1 MIRMSVMTALR
12 RPPPERAGGLSPA
25 QDFRA
30 RATDLSAVNVAII
43 ALCSVIGLLS
53 YWPTDLLIVGD
64 NGPLLIRFAC
74 YRALAVS
81 CCLALAW
88 SVLRVPAVR
97 RRPAAALFVGVVGA
111 AGLTVL
117 TLGPYAALEHGWMDL
132 GYLLPLATCAL
143 LVPLRRRIVM
153 TSMLTAGW
161 LALYFVLNHSEL
173 EREFLW
179 VYLLVHGL
187 AACMSVYVGHTMH
200 GLLERTHD
208 IAAALEASNGR
219 LAQRIADRQAELRES
234 YEHIVMTR
242 EDERLRLGREL
253 HDATG
258 QVLTGLRLG
267 VGLLRR
273 DVAPGPAAQRLS
285 GLDAMLDGLFAAIQQ
300 IVADLRPSV
309 LDDLGLLPALAW
321 LTTTADGG
329 NNIAV
334 RLSLDGDAWT
344 PALASLEREG
354 PCAALSSI
362 AQVGLYRITQATLG
376 LFTRLE
382 GATLLSVDL
391 HAGNEGLVLRVVADV
406 ALPEPGLASSD
417 GLEMDA
423 ELIEITERA
432 RMLGARLTIRHQAP
446 ASVEVLHPLG
456 TQERDK

>member
-1 MIRMSVMTALR
+1 MIAHR
-12 RPPPERAGGLSPA
+12 RPPPERAGRLSPA
-25 QDFRA
+25 QDFRVQS
-30 RATDLSAVNVAII
+30 TDLSAVNVAII
-43 ALCSVIGLLS
+43 ALCSVVGLLL

-97 RRPAAALFVGVVGA
+97 CRPAAALFVGVVGA

-117 TLGPYAALEHGWMDL
+117 TLGSYAALDHGWMDL

-161 LALYFVLNHSEL
+161 LALYFALNPSEL

-187 AACMSVYVGHTMH
+187 AAGMSVYVGHTMYR
-200 GLLERTHD
+200 LLERTHE
-208 IAAALEASNGR
+208 IAVALEASNGR
-219 LAQRIADRQAELRES
+219 LAQRIAARQAELRES

-267 VGLLRR
+267 FGLLRR
-273 DVAPGPAAQRLS
+273 GVAPGPTARRLS
-285 GLDAMLDGLFAAIQQ
+285 GLDTMLDGLFAAIQQ
-300 IVADLRPSV
+300 IVSDLRPSV
-309 LDDLGLLPALAW
+309 LDDFGLLPALAW
-321 LTTTADGG
+321 LTTTADSGS
-329 NNIAV
+329 NIAV
-334 RLSLDGDAWT
+334 RLFVDGEAWT
-344 PALASLEREG
+344 PALASLELDG
-354 PCAALSSI
+354 PCAALSSS
-362 AQVGLYRITQATLG
+362 ARVGLYRITQASLG
-376 LFTRLE
+376 LFARLE
-382 GATLLSVDL
+382 GATLLSVHL
-391 HAGNEGLVLRVVADV
+391 HAGHEGLTLRVVADV
-406 ALPEPGLASSD
+406 ALPEPGLGSND
-417 GLEMDA
+417 GFEVDP

-432 RMLGARLTIRHQAP
+432 RMLGARLTIGHEAP
-446 ASVEVLHPLG
+446 ASVEVVHPLG